1 MFTVWLVADTNL
13 EILPGW
19 RMAGSKNYQK
29 LYNIYHTN
37 ISRQYQLAVGSWQ
50 YQLAVGSTSRQ

>member
-1 MFTVWLVADTNL
+1 LVADTNL